1 MQLRLNNITKDFG
14 GLRAVDNVS
23 FSVEEGSLVAVIG
36 PNGAGK
42 TTLFNLI
49 AGALAPSAGT
59 VHFSGTPL
67 AASSHKAARAG
78 IARTFQNV
86 RLFSDMTLLENV
98 LCAWNLGPFFRA
110 SFWPRSYR
118 EPERLR
124 TKRACYILEDLGLD
138 ADRDTR
144 AGDLPFGKQRLA
156 EIARAL
162 ALGPK
167 LLLLDEPA
175 AGLNR
180 TEGAQLSKI
189 IRHIVSSGI
198 TVLLV
203 EHDMQLVMN
212 LAERVVVLDS
222 GKLIADGTPAE
233 VRSNRLVVEAY
244 LGVADGMTVTCNLSP
259 VTSSWGA
266 ESC

>member
-1 MQLRLNNITKDFG
+1 MKQLSLSGITKDFG
-14 GLRAVDNVS
+14 GLRAVDDVS
-23 FSVEEGSLVAVIG
+23 FSIDEGSLVAVIG

-49 AGALAPSAGT
+49 AGALPPS
-59 VHFSGTPL
+59 SGKVAFEGKSMHASPHR
-67 AASSHKAARAG
+67 AAKLG

-86 RLFSDMTLLENV
+86 RLFADMTLLENV
-98 LCAWNLGPFFRA
+98 LCAWNSGPFFRG
-110 SFWPRSYR
+110 SLWPKSYR
-118 EPERLR
+118 ETERLR
-124 TKRACYILEDLGLD
+124 TKHACYILEDLGLD

-144 AGDLPFGKQRLA
+144 AGDIPFGKQRLA

-162 ALGPK
+162 ALSPK

-198 TVLLV
+198 TVILV

-222 GKLIADGTPAE
+222 GKLIADGPPAE
-233 VRSNRLVVEAY
+233 VRSNQKVIEAY
-244 LGVADGMTVTCNLSP
+244 LGGGQC
-259 VTSSWGA
+259 
-266 ESC
+266 

>member
-1 MQLRLNNITKDFG
+1 MAQLSLNSITKDFG
-14 GLRAVDNVS
+14 GLRAVDSVS

-49 AGALAPSAGT
+49 AGALPPSSGS
-59 VHFSGTPL
+59 VLFSGHPL
-67 AASSHKAARAG
+67 TGSSHKAARAG

-86 RLFSDMTLLENV
+86 RLFAEMTLLENV
-98 LCAWNLGPFFRA
+98 LCAWNQGPFFRA
-110 SFWPRSYR
+110 SFWPKSYR
-118 EPERLR
+118 EAERIR

-138 ADRDTR
+138 SDRDTR

-162 ALGPK
+162 ALSPK

-180 TEGAQLSKI
+180 TEGAQLSKL
-189 IRHIVSSGI
+189 IRHIVSGGI

-212 LAERVVVLDS
+212 LVERVIVLDS
-222 GKLIADGTPAE
+222 GRLIADGTPSE
-233 VRSNRLVVEAY
+233 VRQNPQVVQAY
-244 LGVADGMTVTCNLSP
+244 LGA
-259 VTSSWGA
+259 A
-266 ESC
+266 EC

>member
-1 MQLRLNNITKDFG
+1 MSQLEINGVVKDFG

-23 FSVEEGSLVAVIG
+23 FSLEEGSLTAVIG

-49 AGALAPSAGT
+49 AGALQPTSGAISFIGKKQPSA
-59 VHFSGTPL
+59 
-67 AASSHKAARAG
+67 SHKIAKMG

-86 RLFSDMTLLENV
+86 RLFNEMTLLENV
-98 LCAWNLGPFFRA
+98 LCAWNTGSFFGA
-110 SFWPRSYR
+110 SFWPFGYR
-118 EPERLR
+118 DAERLR
-124 TKRACYILEDLGLD
+124 MKRACYILEDLGLD
-138 ADRDTR
+138 SERDTR

-156 EIARAL
+156 EIARTL
-162 ALGPK
+162 ALSPK

-180 TEGAQLSKI
+180 TEGTQLAKI
-189 IRHIVSSGI
+189 IRHIVSSGT

-212 LAERVVVLDS
+212 LVERVVVLES
-222 GKLIADGTPAE
+222 GKLIADGTPPE
-233 VRSNRLVVEAY
+233 VSKNPKVIEAY
-244 LGVADGMTVTCNLSP
+244 LGSA
-259 VTSSWGA
+259 
-266 ESC
+266 

>member
-1 MQLRLNNITKDFG
+1 MSQLTISGVTKDFG

-23 FSVEEGSLVAVIG
+23 FSVNEGSLVAVIG

-49 AGALAPSAGT
+49 AGALPPSAGK
-59 VHFSGTPL
+59 VAFQGKLMS
-67 AASSHKAARAG
+67 ASPHKAARSG

-86 RLFSDMTLLENV
+86 RLFSEMTLLENV
-98 LCAWNLGPFFRA
+98 LCAWNSGPFFRA
-110 SFWPRSYR
+110 SLWPASYR
-118 EPERLR
+118 EAERLR
-124 TKRACYILEDLGLD
+124 AKRACYMLEDLGLD
-138 ADRDTR
+138 RDRDTR

-162 ALGPK
+162 ALSPK
-167 LLLLDEPA
+167 MLLLDEPA

-189 IRHIVSSGI
+189 IRHIVSAGV

-212 LAERVVVLDS
+212 LAERVVVLD
-222 GKLIADGTPAE
+222 GGRLIADGSPAD
-233 VRSNRLVVEAY
+233 VRRNPQVIEAY
-244 LGVADGMTVTCNLSP
+244 LGS
-259 VTSSWGA
+259 A
-266 ESC
+266 EC

>member
-1 MQLRLNNITKDFG
+1 MNHQLEITGLTKDFG

-23 FSVEEGSLVAVIG
+23 FTVPEGSLTAIIG

-49 AGALAPSAGT
+49 AGALPPSKGSVSFCGRRLCGSAHRAAG
-59 VHFSGTPL
+59 V
-67 AASSHKAARAG
+67 G

-86 RLFSDMTLLENV
+86 RLFGEMTLLENV
-98 LCAWNLGPFFRA
+98 MCAWNSDPFFRA
-110 SFWPRSYR
+110 SLWPRKYR
-118 EPERLR
+118 ESERLR
-124 TKRACYILEDLGLD
+124 MKRACYILEDLGLD
-138 ADRDTR
+138 ADRNTR
-144 AGDLPFGKQRLA
+144 AADLPFGKQRLA

-162 ALGPK
+162 ARSPK

-180 TEGAQLSKI
+180 TESAHLARL
-189 IRHIVSSGI
+189 IRHIVSGGI

-212 LAERVVVLDS
+212 LVERVIVLES
-222 GKLIADGTPAE
+222 GRLIADGEPA
-233 VRSNRLVVEAY
+233 VVSRDRAVIEAY
-244 LGVADGMTVTCNLSP
+244 LGADY
-259 VTSSWGA
+259 A
-266 ESC
+266 QSCQS

>member
-1 MQLRLNNITKDFG
+1 MLEVTNLTKSYG
-14 GLRAVDNVS
+14 GLTAVDGVS
-23 FSVEEGSLVAVIG
+23 FHIPTGSLTAVIG

-49 AGALAPSAGT
+49 AAAVSPTSGEIRYMGKSAPR
-59 VHFSGTPL
+59 TPH
-67 AASSHKAARAG
+67 AAARRG

-86 RLFSDMTLLENV
+86 RLFNEMTLLENV
-98 LCAWNLGPFFRA
+98 LCAWNSDPFYRG
-110 SFWPRSYR
+110 SFWPKVYK
-118 EPERLR
+118 EQERLR
-124 TKRACYILEDLGLD
+124 MKRASYILEDMGLES
-138 ADRDTR
+138 DRDTR
-144 AGDLPFGKQRLA
+144 AADLPFGKQRLA

-162 ALGPK
+162 ALKPR

-180 TEGAQLSKI
+180 TEGTALAGI

-212 LAERVVVLDS
+212 LVERLIVLDS
-222 GKLIADGTPAE
+222 GKLIAQGTPSE
-233 VRSNRLVVEAY
+233 VGRNPEVVEAY
-244 LGVADGMTVTCNLSP
+244 LGK
-259 VTSSWGA
+259 
-266 ESC
+266 ES

>member
-1 MQLRLNNITKDFG
+1 MTQLSLDSITKDFG
-14 GLRAVDNVS
+14 GLRAVDDVS
-23 FSVEEGSLVAVIG
+23 FSIDEGSLVAVIG

-49 AGALAPSAGT
+49 AGALSPSAGK
-59 VHFSGTPL
+59 VAFEGSRMH
-67 AASSHKAARAG
+67 ASPHKAARLG

-86 RLFSDMTLLENV
+86 RLFAEMTLLDNV
-98 LCAWNLGPFFRA
+98 LCAWNTGPFFRA
-110 SFWPRSYR
+110 SLWPKGYR
-118 EPERLR
+118 DAERLR

-162 ALGPK
+162 ALSPK

-180 TEGAQLSKI
+180 TEGAQLSKL
-189 IRHIVSSGI
+189 IRHIVSGGI

-222 GKLIADGTPAE
+222 GKLIADGPPTD
-233 VRSNRLVVEAY
+233 VRANQQVIEAY
-244 LGVADGMTVTCNLSP
+244 LGS
-259 VTSSWGA
+259 A
-266 ESC
+266 EC

>member
-1 MQLRLNNITKDFG
+1 MSQLTLDGITKDFG

-23 FSVEEGSLVAVIG
+23 FSIEEGSLVAVIG

-49 AGALAPSAGT
+49 AGAIPPS
-59 VHFSGTPL
+59 SGKVSFEGKL
-67 AASSHKAARAG
+67 MHASPHKAARMG

-86 RLFSDMTLLENV
+86 RLFHDMTLLENV
-98 LCAWNLGPFFRA
+98 MCAWNSGSFFGG
-110 SFWPRSYR
+110 SLWPKSYR
-118 EPERLR
+118 EAERLR
-124 TKRACYILEDLGLD
+124 TKHACYILEDLGLD

-144 AGDLPFGKQRLA
+144 AGDIPFGKQRLA

-162 ALGPK
+162 AMSPK

-189 IRHIVSSGI
+189 IRHIVSRGI

-233 VRSNRLVVEAY
+233 VRADQRVISAY
-244 LGVADGMTVTCNLSP
+244 LG
-259 VTSSWGA
+259 GA
-266 ESC
+266 EC